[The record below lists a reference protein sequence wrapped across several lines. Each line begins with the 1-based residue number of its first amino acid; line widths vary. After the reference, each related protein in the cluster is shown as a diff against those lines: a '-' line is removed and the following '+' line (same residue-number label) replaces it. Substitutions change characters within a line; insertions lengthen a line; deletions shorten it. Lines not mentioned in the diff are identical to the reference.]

1 MLCFQKK
8 SVSLQIE
15 KNTQNT
21 TAMDTTARIQDYK
34 ENTHPQKNTSN
45 TIEPSIPDGYMSLE
59 QFEDK
64 LIEAVVKKAREES
77 ISGKTIVCNSP
88 EEMQQYFDCL

>member
-1 MLCFQKK
+1 
-8 SVSLQIE
+8 
-15 KNTQNT
+15 
-21 TAMDTTARIQDYK
+21 
-34 ENTHPQKNTSN
+34 
-45 TIEPSIPDGYMSLE
+45 MSLE

-88 EEMQQYFDCL
+88 EEMQQYFDCF